1 MSNQTAQANVTV
13 IDNSQIGIMLAGMDV
28 SGLSDEQKAE
38 LAVVLQGT
46 YEDSKQGF
54 NFKPQRFKINKD
66 NQTFTDPL
74 GNAHE
79 ELRGVV
85 VFKQITRGYWD
96 RSDQSNKVPVCSSI
110 DGIVGVDK
118 DKNKRPCATCPQN
131 QWGSASTMERDS
143 KGKACKEMRR
153 AFIIPSG
160 QFIPIMVNLPPT
172 SLRTW
177 DDFWSARITQ
187 GISDLTAEV
196 VLGLIPAKVNSY
208 DISVVKCKNG
218 SKIPPLQILELNKIR
233 NQFKDTWAKEE
244 ITDEDYGDVVEAA
257 GSGASADADAQ
268 QTIADDGEPY

>member
-1 MSNQTAQANVTV
+1 MSTQTQVATV
-13 IDNSQIGIMLAGMDV
+13 DNGQVSMMLAGMDV
-28 SGLSDEQKAE
+28 SSLTEEQKAE
-38 LAVVLQGT
+38 LAAVMQET
-46 YEDSKQGF
+46 YEDSKLGF
-54 NFKPQRFKINKD
+54 TFKPQRFKINKD

-79 ELRGVV
+79 ELKGVV

-96 RSDQSNKVPVCSSI
+96 RSDQSNKIPVCSSI
-110 DGIVGVDK
+110 DGVVGIDRK
-118 DKNKRPCATCPQN
+118 GNKRSCVTCPQN
-131 QWGSASTMERDS
+131 QWGSAATSERES

-160 QFIPIMVNLPPT
+160 QFIPIMVSLPPT

-244 ITDEDYGDVVEAA
+244 ITDEDYGDIVEAA
-257 GSGASADADAQ
+257 GANVQ
-268 QTIADDGEPY
+268 QPIVEDDGEPY